1 MTDLK
6 TQHLLTLAHILS
18 KGGKHNFVNIT
29 TSSLGR
35 EIGKSQQSASLHL
48 KELELG
54 GFIERIQSGRKQ
66 SIKITNKGFVEL
78 STLHNLLSKLISKS
92 PNSLSIVGTIT
103 SGMGEG
109 AYYMSMKGYTK
120 QFKSKLGYIPY
131 PGTLNVQLKEK
142 KFSEAI
148 SQLSNYEGVKINSFS
163 DGKRTFGW
171 VKCFKAK
178 INNKIDCELI
188 LLERTHH
195 DTTIVE
201 FIAKNNIRKSLKIG
215 KKSNARIKIS
225 IIDNF
230 S

>member
-18 KGGKHNFVNIT
+18 KGGRHNFVNIT
-29 TSSLGR
+29 TTSLGK

-66 SIKITNKGFVEL
+66 SIKITSKGFIEL

-92 PNSLSIVGTIT
+92 PNSLSITGTIT

-148 SQLSNYEGVKINSFS
+148 SQLSNYEGIKMNSFS
-163 DGKRTFGW
+163 YGKRTFGW
-171 VKCFKAK
+171 VKCFRAK

-188 LLERTHH
+188 LLESTHH
-195 DTTIVE
+195 DPTIVE
-201 FIAKNNIRKSLKIG
+201 FISKHNIRKSLKIG
-215 KKSNARIKIS
+215 NKSNVKIKIS
-225 IIDNF
+225 ILGNY

>member
-29 TSSLGR
+29 TTSLGR

-66 SIKITNKGFVEL
+66 SIKITNKGFIEL

-92 PNSLSIVGTIT
+92 PNSLSIVGTII

-120 QFKSKLGYIPY
+120 QFKSKLGYVPY
-131 PGTLNVQLKEK
+131 PGTLNVQLKDK
-142 KFSEAI
+142 KFSQAI
-148 SQLSNYEGVKINSFS
+148 SQLSNYEGIKINSFS

-171 VKCFKAK
+171 VKCFKSK

-188 LLERTHH
+188 LLERTHY

-201 FIAKNNIRKSLKIG
+201 FISKSNIRKSLKIG
-215 KKSNARIKIS
+215 DKSNVKIKIS
-225 IIDNF
+225 ILGNF

>member
-18 KGGKHNFVNIT
+18 KGGKYNFVNIT
-29 TSSLGR
+29 TTSLGK
-35 EIGKSQQSASLHL
+35 EIHKSQQSASLHL

-54 GFIERIQSGRKQ
+54 GFIE
-66 SIKITNKGFVEL
+66 L

-92 PNSLSIVGTIT
+92 SDSLSITGTIT

-131 PGTLNVQLKEK
+131 PGTLNVHIKEK
-142 KFSEAI
+142 IFSEAI

-201 FIAKNNIRKSLKIG
+201 FIAKISIRKSLKIG
-215 KKSNARIKIS
+215 NKSNVKIKIS
-225 IIDNF
+225 ILGNF

>member
-29 TSSLGR
+29 TTSLGK

-78 STLHNLLSKLISKS
+78 STLHNLLSKLISNS
-92 PNSLSIVGTIT
+92 PNSLSITGMIT

-109 AYYMSMKGYTK
+109 AYYMSMKGYTR
-120 QFKSKLGYIPY
+120 QFPY

-148 SQLSNYEGVKINSFS
+148 SQLSNYDGVKINSFS

-215 KKSNARIKIS
+215 NKSNVKIKIS
-225 IIDNF
+225 ILGNF

>member
-18 KGGKHNFVNIT
+18 KGGKHNFVNFTT
-29 TSSLGR
+29 TSLGK

-66 SIKITNKGFVEL
+66 SIKITNKGFIEL
-78 STLHNLLSKLISKS
+78 SSLHNLLSKLISRS
-92 PNSLSIVGTIT
+92 PNSLSITGTIT

-109 AYYMSMKGYTK
+109 AYYMSLKGYTK

-131 PGTLNVQLKEK
+131 PGTLNVKLKEK

-148 SQLSNYEGVKINSFS
+148 SQLSNYQGIKINSFS

-171 VKCFKAK
+171 VKCFKSK
-178 INNKIDCELI
+178 INNKINCELI

-195 DTTIVE
+195 DTSIVE
-201 FIAKNNIRKSLKIG
+201 FIAKNNIRKSLKIS

-225 IIDNF
+225 IIDNL

>member
-1 MTDLK
+1 MADLK
-6 TQHLLTLAHILS
+6 TQHLLTLAHLLS
-18 KGGKHNFVNIT
+18 KGGKHNFITLT
-29 TSSLGR
+29 TSSLGKS
-35 EIGKSQQSASLHL
+35 IGRSQQAASLHL
-48 KELELG
+48 KELEEG

-78 STLHNLLSKLISKS
+78 STLHNLLSKLIAKS
-92 PNSLSIVGTIT
+92 SNSLSITGTIT

-148 SQLSNYEGVKINSFS
+148 SQLSNYDGTKINPFS

-171 VKCFKAK
+171 VKCFKSK

-201 FIAKNNIRKSLKIG
+201 FIAKTNIRKSLKIG
-215 KKSNARIKIS
+215 NKSNIKINS
-225 IIDNF
+225 KIF
-230 S
+230 

>member
-1 MTDLK
+1 MADLK
-6 TQHLLTLAHILS
+6 TQHLLTLAHLLS
-18 KGGKHNFVNIT
+18 KGGKHNFITLT
-29 TSSLGR
+29 TSSLGKS
-35 EIGKSQQSASLHL
+35 IGRSQQAASLHL
-48 KELELG
+48 KELEEG

-78 STLHNLLSKLISKS
+78 STLHNLLSKLIAKS
-92 PNSLSIVGTIT
+92 SNSLSISGTIT

-148 SQLSNYEGVKINSFS
+148 SQLSNYDGTKINPFS

-171 VKCFKAK
+171 VKCFKSK

-201 FIAKNNIRKSLKIG
+201 FIAKTNIRKSLKIG
-215 KKSNARIKIS
+215 NKSNIKIKIS
-225 IIDNF
+225 ILGNF

>member
-1 MTDLK
+1 MLFR
-6 TQHLLTLAHILS
+6 S
-18 KGGKHNFVNIT
+18 
-29 TSSLGR
+29 
-35 EIGKSQQSASLHL
+35 
-48 KELELG
+48 
-54 GFIERIQSGRKQ
+54 FIERIQTGRQQ
-66 SIKITNKGFVEL
+66 SIKITNKGFSEL
-78 STLHNLLSKLISKS
+78 STLYNLLSKLISKS
-92 PNSLSIVGTIT
+92 PNSLTITGTIT

-120 QFKSKLGYIPY
+120 QFKSKLGYVPY

-148 SQLSNYEGVKINSFS
+148 SQLSNYEGVKINPFS

-171 VKCFKAK
+171 VKCFKSK

-201 FIAKNNIRKSLKIG
+201 FISKSNIRKALKIG
-215 KKSNARIKIS
+215 NKSNVKVKIS
-225 IIDNF
+225 ILGNF

>member
-29 TSSLGR
+29 TTSLGK

-48 KELELG
+48 KELEFG

-66 SIKITNKGFVEL
+66 SIKITNKGFIEL

-92 PNSLSIVGTIT
+92 PNSVIMTGTVT

-131 PGTLNVQLKEK
+131 PGTLNVRLKEK
-142 KFSEAI
+142 NFSEAI
-148 SQLSNYEGVKINSFS
+148 SQLSSYDGVKINSFS

-171 VKCFKAK
+171 VKCFKSK

-195 DTTIVE
+195 DTKIIE
-201 FIAKNNIRKSLKIG
+201 FISKNNIRKLLKIG
-215 KKSNARIKIS
+215 NKSNVKVKIS
-225 IIDNF
+225 IIDNL

>member
-18 KGGKHNFVNIT
+18 KGVKHNFVNIT
-29 TSSLGR
+29 TTSLGR

-66 SIKITNKGFVEL
+66 SIKITNKGFIEL

-92 PNSLSIVGTIT
+92 PNSLSIVGTII

-120 QFKSKLGYIPY
+120 QFKSKLGYVPY
-131 PGTLNVQLKEK
+131 PGTLNVQLKDK

-148 SQLSNYEGVKINSFS
+148 SQLSNYDGVRINSFS

-188 LLERTHH
+188 LLERTHY

-201 FIAKNNIRKSLKIG
+201 FIAKSNIRKSLKIG
-215 KKSNARIKIS
+215 NKSNTKIKIS
-225 IIDNF
+225 ILGNF

>member
-1 MTDLK
+1 MADLK
-6 TQHLLTLAHILS
+6 TQHLLTLAHLLS
-18 KGGKHNFVNIT
+18 KGGKYNFITLT
-29 TSSLGR
+29 TSSLGKS
-35 EIGKSQQSASLHL
+35 IGRSQQAASLHL
-48 KELELG
+48 KELEEG

-78 STLHNLLSKLISKS
+78 STLHNLLSKLIAKS
-92 PNSLSIVGTIT
+92 SNSLSITGTIT

-148 SQLSNYEGVKINSFS
+148 SQLSNYDGTKINPFS

-171 VKCFKAK
+171 VKCFKSK

-201 FIAKNNIRKSLKIG
+201 FIAKTNIRKSLKIG
-215 KKSNARIKIS
+215 NKSNIKIKIS
-225 IIDNF
+225 ILGNF

>member
-201 FIAKNNIRKSLKIG
+201 FIAKTNIRKSLKVG
-215 KKSNARIKIS
+215 NKSNVKIKIS
-225 IIDNF
+225 ILGNF

>member
-29 TSSLGR
+29 TTSLGK

-66 SIKITNKGFVEL
+66 SIKITNRGFIEL

-92 PNSLSIVGTIT
+92 PNSLTISGTIT

-120 QFKSKLGYIPY
+120 QFKSKLGYIPF
-131 PGTLNVQLKEK
+131 PGTLNVKLSDEK
-142 KFSEAI
+142 YIQAINHLSEHTGI
-148 SQLSNYEGVKINSFS
+148 RINSFS

-171 VKCFKAK
+171 VKCFHGI
-178 INNKIDCELI
+178 INNIECELI
-188 LLERTHH
+188 ILERTHH
-195 DTTIVE
+195 DHSIIE
-201 FIAKNNIRKSLKIG
+201 FISKKNIRKSLRLKDG
-215 KKSNARIKIS
+215 STVKIKIP
-225 IIDNF
+225 IIE
-230 S
+230 

>member
-29 TSSLGR
+29 TTSLGT

-66 SIKITNKGFVEL
+66 SIKITNKGFIEL
-78 STLHNLLSKLISKS
+78 STLHSLLSKLISKS
-92 PNSLSIVGTIT
+92 PDSLTLIGMIT

-131 PGTLNVQLKEK
+131 PGTLNVQLNEK

-148 SQLSNYEGVKINSFS
+148 SQLSNYEGTKINSFS

-171 VKCFKAK
+171 VKCFKSK

-201 FIAKNNIRKSLKIG
+201 FISKSNIRKSLKIG
-215 KKSNARIKIS
+215 DKSNVKVNIS
-225 IIDNF
+225 ILSNF

>member
-18 KGGKHNFVNIT
+18 KGGRHNFVNIT
-29 TSSLGR
+29 TTSLGK

-66 SIKITNKGFVEL
+66 SIKITSKGFIEL

-92 PNSLSIVGTIT
+92 PNSLSITGTIT

-148 SQLSNYEGVKINSFS
+148 SQLSNYEGIKMNSFS

-171 VKCFKAK
+171 VKCFRAK
-178 INNKIDCELI
+178 INNKINCQLI

-195 DTTIVE
+195 DPTIVE
-201 FIAKNNIRKSLKIG
+201 FISKHNIRKSLKIG
-215 KKSNARIKIS
+215 NKSNVKIKIS
-225 IIDNF
+225 ILGNF

>member
-29 TSSLGR
+29 TISLGK

-54 GFIERIQSGRKQ
+54 GFIERIQTGRQQ
-66 SIKITNKGFVEL
+66 SIKITNKGFTEL

-92 PNSLSIVGTIT
+92 PNSLTITGTIT

-120 QFKSKLGYIPY
+120 QFKSKLGYVPY

-148 SQLSNYEGVKINSFS
+148 SQLSN
-163 DGKRTFGW
+163 
-171 VKCFKAK
+171 
-178 INNKIDCELI
+178 
-188 LLERTHH
+188 
-195 DTTIVE
+195 
-201 FIAKNNIRKSLKIG
+201 
-215 KKSNARIKIS
+215 
-225 IIDNF
+225 
-230 S
+230 

>member
-1 MTDLK
+1 MADLK

-29 TSSLGR
+29 TTSLGK

-48 KELELG
+48 KELEFG
-54 GFIERIQSGRKQ
+54 GFIERILSGRKQ
-66 SIKITNKGFVEL
+66 SIKITNKGFAEL
-78 STLHNLLSKLISKS
+78 STLHSLLSKVISKS
-92 PNSLSIVGTIT
+92 PNSLSITGTIT

-120 QFKSKLGYIPY
+120 QFKSKLGYIPF
-131 PGTLNVQLKEK
+131 PGTLNVQLEEK
-142 KFSEAI
+142 KFSESI
-148 SQLSNYEGVKINSFS
+148 SHLSNYEGIKIDSFS

-171 VKCFKAK
+171 VKCFKSK

-201 FIAKNNIRKSLKIG
+201 FIAKNSIRKSLKIG
-215 KKSNARIKIS
+215 NKSNVKIKIS
-225 IIDNF
+225 ILGNF

>member
-29 TSSLGR
+29 TISLGK
-35 EIGKSQQSASLHL
+35 EIGKSQQSASVHL

-66 SIKITNKGFVEL
+66 SIKITTKGFVEL

-92 PNSLSIVGTIT
+92 PNSLSINGMIT

-120 QFKSKLGYIPY
+120 QFKSKLGYVPY

-148 SQLSNYEGVKINSFS
+148 SQLSNYDGIKINPFS

-171 VKCFKAK
+171 VKCFKSK

-195 DTTIVE
+195 DANIVE
-201 FIAKNNIRKSLKIG
+201 FIAKTNIRKSLKIG
-215 KKSNARIKIS
+215 NKSNIKIKIS
-225 IIDNF
+225 VLGNF

>member
-1 MTDLK
+1 MADLK

-29 TSSLGR
+29 TTSLGK

-54 GFIERIQSGRKQ
+54 GFIERILSGRKQ
-66 SIKITNKGFVEL
+66 SIKITNKGFTEL
-78 STLHNLLSKLISKS
+78 STLHSLLSKVISKS
-92 PNSLSIVGTIT
+92 PNSLSITGTIT

-120 QFKSKLGYIPY
+120 QFKSKLGYIPF
-131 PGTLNVQLKEK
+131 PGTLNVQLEEK
-142 KFSEAI
+142 KFSESI
-148 SQLSNYEGVKINSFS
+148 SHLSNYEGIKIDSFS

-171 VKCFKAK
+171 VKCFKSK

-201 FIAKNNIRKSLKIG
+201 FIAKNSIRKSLKIG
-215 KKSNARIKIS
+215 NKSNVKIKIL
-225 IIDNF
+225 ILGNF

>member
-18 KGGKHNFVNIT
+18 KGGRHNFVNIT
-29 TSSLGR
+29 TTSLGK

-66 SIKITNKGFVEL
+66 SIKITSKGFIEL
-78 STLHNLLSKLISKS
+78 STLHNLLSKLISIS
-92 PNSLSIVGTIT
+92 PNSLSITGTIT

-148 SQLSNYEGVKINSFS
+148 SQLSNYEGIKMNSFS

-171 VKCFKAK
+171 VKCFRAK
-178 INNKIDCELI
+178 INNKINCELI

-195 DTTIVE
+195 DPTIVE
-201 FIAKNNIRKSLKIG
+201 FISKHNIRKSLKIG
-215 KKSNARIKIS
+215 NKSNVKIKIS
-225 IIDNF
+225 ILGNF

>member
-1 MTDLK
+1 MADLK
-6 TQHLLTLAHILS
+6 TQHLLTLAHLLS
-18 KGGKHNFVNIT
+18 KGGKHNFITLT
-29 TSSLGR
+29 TSSLGKS
-35 EIGKSQQSASLHL
+35 IGRSQQAASLHL
-48 KELELG
+48 KELEEG

-78 STLHNLLSKLISKS
+78 STLHNLLSKLIAKS
-92 PNSLSIVGTIT
+92 SNSLSITGTIT

-148 SQLSNYEGVKINSFS
+148 SQLSNYDGIKINPFS

-171 VKCFKAK
+171 VKCFKSK

-201 FIAKNNIRKSLKIG
+201 FIAKTNIRKSLKIG
-215 KKSNARIKIS
+215 NKSNIKIKIS
-225 IIDNF
+225 ILGNF

>member
-6 TQHLLTLAHILS
+6 AHHLLTLAHILS

-29 TSSLGR
+29 TTSLGK
-35 EIGKSQQSASLHL
+35 EIAKSQQSASLHL

-66 SIKITNKGFVEL
+66 SIKITTKGFNEL
-78 STLHNLLSKLISKS
+78 STLHNLLTKLISKS
-92 PNSLSIVGTIT
+92 SNSISITGTIT

-109 AYYMSMKGYTK
+109 AYYMSMKGYTR
-120 QFKSKLGYIPY
+120 QFKSKLGYVPY

-148 SQLSNYEGVKINSFS
+148 SQLSNYEGVKINSFN

-171 VKCFKAK
+171 VKCFKSK
-178 INNKIDCELI
+178 INDKIDCELI

-195 DTTIVE
+195 DTSIVE

-215 KKSNARIKIS
+215 SKSNIEIKIS
-225 IIDNF
+225 ILGNF

>member
-1 MTDLK
+1 MADLK
-6 TQHLLTLAHILS
+6 TQHLLTLAHLLS
-18 KGGKHNFVNIT
+18 KGGKHNFITLT
-29 TSSLGR
+29 TSSLGKS
-35 EIGKSQQSASLHL
+35 IGRSQQAASLHL
-48 KELELG
+48 KELEEG

-78 STLHNLLSKLISKS
+78 STLHNLLSKLIAKS
-92 PNSLSIVGTIT
+92 SNSISISGTIT

-148 SQLSNYEGVKINSFS
+148 SQLSNYDGTKINPFS

-171 VKCFKAK
+171 VKCFKSK

-201 FIAKNNIRKSLKIG
+201 FISKNNIRKSLKIG
-215 KKSNARIKIS
+215 NKSNVKVKIS
-225 IIDNF
+225 ILGNF

>member
-18 KGGKHNFVNIT
+18 KGWKHNFVNIT
-29 TSSLGR
+29 TTSLGR

-66 SIKITNKGFVEL
+66 SIKITNKGFIEL

-92 PNSLSIVGTIT
+92 PNSLSIVGTII

-120 QFKSKLGYIPY
+120 QFKSKLGYVPY
-131 PGTLNVQLKEK
+131 PGTLNVQLKDK

-148 SQLSNYEGVKINSFS
+148 SQLSNYEGIKINSFS

-171 VKCFKAK
+171 VKCFKSK

-188 LLERTHH
+188 LLERTHY

-201 FIAKNNIRKSLKIG
+201 FIAKSNIRKSLKIG
-215 KKSNARIKIS
+215 NKSNTKIKIS
-225 IIDNF
+225 ILGNF

>member
-29 TSSLGR
+29 TTSLGT

-48 KELELG
+48 KELEFG

-66 SIKITNKGFVEL
+66 SIKITNKGFIAL

-92 PNSLSIVGTIT
+92 PNSVIMTGTVT

-131 PGTLNVQLKEK
+131 PGTLNVRLKEK
-142 KFSEAI
+142 NFSEAI
-148 SQLSNYEGVKINSFS
+148 SQLSSYDGVKINSFS

-171 VKCFKAK
+171 VKCFKSK

-195 DTTIVE
+195 DTKIIE
-201 FIAKNNIRKSLKIG
+201 FISKNNIRKLLKIG
-215 KKSNARIKIS
+215 NKSNVKVKIS
-225 IIDNF
+225 IIDNL

>member
-29 TSSLGR
+29 TISLGK
-35 EIGKSQQSASLHL
+35 EIGKSQQSASVHL

-66 SIKITNKGFVEL
+66 SIKITTKGFIEL

-92 PNSLSIVGTIT
+92 PNSVSIIGMIT

-142 KFSEAI
+142 KHSEAI
-148 SQLSNYEGVKINSFS
+148 SQLANYEGLKINSFS

-171 VKCFKAK
+171 VKCFKSK
-178 INNKIDCELI
+178 INNKVDCELI

-195 DTTIVE
+195 DPTIVE
-201 FIAKNNIRKSLKIG
+201 FISKNNIRKALKISE
-215 KKSNARIKIS
+215 KSNTKVKIE
-225 IIDNF
+225 ILDNL

>member
-92 PNSLSIVGTIT
+92 PNSLSIIGTIT

-201 FIAKNNIRKSLKIG
+201 FIAKTNIRKSLKIG
-215 KKSNARIKIS
+215 NKSNVKIKIS
-225 IIDNF
+225 ILGNF

>member
-18 KGGKHNFVNIT
+18 KGGRHNFVNIT
-29 TSSLGR
+29 TTLLGK

-66 SIKITNKGFVEL
+66 SIKITNKGFAEL
-78 STLHNLLSKLISKS
+78 STLHSLLSKLLSKS
-92 PNSLSIVGTIT
+92 TNTLSITGTIT

-109 AYYMSMKGYTK
+109 AYYVSMKGYTK
-120 QFKSKLGYIPY
+120 QFKSKLGYIPF
-131 PGTLNVQLKEK
+131 PGTLNVNLNEK
-142 KFSEAI
+142 NFCEAI
-148 SQLSNYEGVKINSFS
+148 SQLSNYEGIKIDPFS

-171 VKCFKAK
+171 VKCFKSK

-188 LLERTHH
+188 LLERTHY
-195 DTTIVE
+195 DTSVIE
-201 FIAKNNIRKSLKIG
+201 FISKQNIRKALKIG
-215 KKSNARIKIS
+215 NKSNVKIKIAITINS
-225 IIDNF
+225 